1 MLVVG
6 VGAVDA
12 LVTISGQ
19 QNLVPLVE
27 VLVLGNDTLTIPSV
41 GLPRKALL
49 VVRFI
54 VKSLSFYARKGKT
67 VER

>member
-12 LVTISGQ
+12 EVTISGQ

-54 VKSLSFYARKGKT
+54 VKSLSFYARKGKR